1 MLWLSPNEFE
11 VTAALLV
18 VLPTG
23 EAAVS
28 QIAAADAQTY
38 IAGTAPDRRPEN
50 APKIETF
57 EKSPQWLESATTG
70 VTKPIPPSLKFLDDQ
85 GGWFTPFT
93 HPGMTGPYDIRGW
106 HAARANGAPQKIDQ
120 GH

>member
-1 MLWLSPNEFE
+1 MPMEMPRRPGASIVKRSVRFG
-11 VTAALLV
+11 VYLL
-18 VLPTG
+18 
-23 EAAVS
+23 AAVS

-70 VTKPIPPSLKFLDDQ
+70 VTKPHYRRYVCPVC
-85 GGWFTPFT
+85 
-93 HPGMTGPYDIRGW
+93 GMI
-106 HAARANGAPQKIDQ
+106 ARTTKDAHLICGDCLAPMTEN
-120 GH
+120 